1 VAGADVRTLVPGRS
15 FFDFQTLPQTAPM
28 WIFLL
33 LFVGAPLIEL
43 YVLIQVGSVI
53 GALPTIALS
62 VLTAIIGGMLV
73 RLQGLNV
80 LMRVRE
86 NLDRGEAPAL
96 DLIDGAVLL
105 LCGFALLLPGFV
117 TDIVGFLLLVPPLR
131 HALIRRYVKVV
142 PVAPAGGAAGA
153 HHQPRIIDA
162 EYRRED

>member
-1 VAGADVRTLVPGRS
+1 
-15 FFDFQTLPQTAPM
+15 M

-62 VLTAIIGGMLV
+62 VLTAVIGGALV
-73 RLQGLNV
+73 RHQGLNV
-80 LMRVRE
+80 VMRVRD
-86 NLDRGEAPAL
+86 NLNRGETPAL

-117 TDIVGFLLLVPPLR
+117 TDIVGFALLIPPVR
-131 HALIRRYVKVV
+131 HALIRRYIQLV
-142 PVAPAGGAAGA
+142 PVVTEGEGRPSQR
-153 HHQPRIIDA
+153 HQIIDGD
-162 EYRRED
+162 YRRED